1 MKSIKAIWNAIPF
14 KSLLVVPSAIYW
26 LGAIL
31 NQIVMIA
38 NGAMMPVLM
47 PGGCPV
53 DADGGIL
60 DPVHKCMTAAT
71 HLKFLADIIN
81 VHVFIGSL
89 GDMLLFLGD
98 AITLPAV
105 FIWAGLAAREFYD
118 AKSGVLRQS

>member
-1 MKSIKAIWNAIPF
+1 MKSIKAVWNAIPH
-14 KSLLVVPSAIYW
+14 KALLFIPSAIYW

-47 PGGCPV
+47 PGGCPA

-60 DPVHKCMTAAT
+60 DPIHKCMTAAT

-81 VHVFIGSL
+81 AHVFIGSL
-89 GDMLLFLGD
+89 GDMFLFLGD
-98 AITLPAV
+98 ALTWPAI
-105 FIWAGLAAREFYD
+105 FIAIGL
-118 AKSGVLRQS
+118 VLGERAYERVLSKP